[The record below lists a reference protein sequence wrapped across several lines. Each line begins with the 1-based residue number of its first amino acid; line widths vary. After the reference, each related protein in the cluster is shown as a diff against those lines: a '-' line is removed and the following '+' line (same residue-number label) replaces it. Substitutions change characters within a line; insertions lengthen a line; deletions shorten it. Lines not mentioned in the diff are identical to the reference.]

1 MVGSLKRYLL
11 RVMVYIPLQ
20 VGRLKVNIM
29 DLTSFRVYML
39 NLSAI
44 TVSTLDVLED
54 GLKILLLIVSIGYTI
69 QKWWELKNKN
79 D

>member
-1 MVGSLKRYLL
+1 
-11 RVMVYIPLQ
+11 MVYTPSQ

-44 TVSTLDVLED
+44 TVSTFDILED
-54 GLKILLLIVSIGYTI
+54 SLKIILLVVSIGYTV
-69 QKWWELKNKN
+69 QKWYEIRSKK
-79 D
+79 

>member
-1 MVGSLKRYLL
+1 
-11 RVMVYIPLQ
+11 MVYIPLQ
-20 VGRLKVNIM
+20 VGLLKVNIM

-44 TVSTLDVLED
+44 TVSTFDILED
-54 GLKILLLIVSIGYTI
+54 GLKIILLVVSIGYTV
-69 QKWWELKNKN
+69 QKWYEVRNKN

>member
-1 MVGSLKRYLL
+1 
-11 RVMVYIPLQ
+11 MVYILSQ
-20 VGRLKVNIM
+20 VGRLKVKIM
-29 DLTSFRVYML
+29 DLTSFRVYMP

>member
-1 MVGSLKRYLL
+1 MVH
-11 RVMVYIPLQ
+11 IPLR
-20 VGRLKVNIM
+20 VGRLKVKIM

>member
-1 MVGSLKRYLL
+1 
-11 RVMVYIPLQ
+11 
-20 VGRLKVNIM
+20 M

-39 NLSAI
+39 NISAI

-69 QKWWELKNKN
+69 QKSWELKNKN

>member
-1 MVGSLKRYLL
+1 MVGSLKRYLS
-11 RVMVYIPLQ
+11 RGMVYIPLQ
-20 VGRLKVNIM
+20 VGRLKVKIM

-54 GLKILLLIVSIGYTI
+54 SLKIILLVVSIGYTI
-69 QKWWELKNKN
+69 QKWYEVRNKK
-79 D
+79 

>member
-1 MVGSLKRYLL
+1 
-11 RVMVYIPLQ
+11 
-20 VGRLKVNIM
+20 M

-54 GLKILLLIVSIGYTI
+54 GLKILLLIVSIGYTV

>member
-1 MVGSLKRYLL
+1 MQDG
-11 RVMVYIPLQ
+11 I
-20 VGRLKVNIM
+20 LKVNVM

-44 TVSTLDVLED
+44 TVSTFDILED
-54 GLKILLLIVSIGYTI
+54 SLKIILLVVSIGYTV
-69 QKWWELKNKN
+69 QKWYEVRNKN

>member
-1 MVGSLKRYLL
+1 
-11 RVMVYIPLQ
+11 MVYTPLQ
-20 VGRLKVNIM
+20 VGRLKVKIM

>member
-1 MVGSLKRYLL
+1 
-11 RVMVYIPLQ
+11 MVYIPLQ

-44 TVSTLDVLED
+44 TVSTLDILED
-54 GLKILLLIVSIGYTI
+54 SLKIILLVVSIGYTV
-69 QKWWELKNKN
+69 QKWYEVRSKK
-79 D
+79 

>member
-1 MVGSLKRYLL
+1 MVH
-11 RVMVYIPLQ
+11 IPLQ
-20 VGRLKVNIM
+20 VGLLKVNIM

>member
-1 MVGSLKRYLL
+1 
-11 RVMVYIPLQ
+11 MVYIPLQ

-44 TVSTLDVLED
+44 TVSTLDILED
-54 GLKILLLIVSIGYTI
+54 SLKIILLVVSIGYTV
-69 QKWWELKNKN
+69 QKWYEVRNKK
-79 D
+79 

>member
-1 MVGSLKRYLL
+1 
-11 RVMVYIPLQ
+11 MVYIPLQ
-20 VGRLKVNIM
+20 GGRLKVNIM

-79 D
+79 DKR

>member
-1 MVGSLKRYLL
+1 
-11 RVMVYIPLQ
+11 MVYIPSQ
-20 VGRLKVNIM
+20 VGLLKVNIM

-39 NLSAI
+39 NLCAI

>member
-1 MVGSLKRYLL
+1 MAH
-11 RVMVYIPLQ
+11 IPLQ
-20 VGRLKVNIM
+20 VGLLKVNIM

>member
-1 MVGSLKRYLL
+1 MAH
-11 RVMVYIPLQ
+11 IPLQ
-20 VGRLKVNIM
+20 VGLLKVNIM

-54 GLKILLLIVSIGYTI
+54 SLKILLLIVSIGYTI

>member
-11 RVMVYIPLQ
+11 RGMVYIPSQ

-44 TVSTLDVLED
+44 TVSTFDILED
-54 GLKILLLIVSIGYTI
+54 SLKIILLVVSIGYTI
-69 QKWWELKNKN
+69 QKWHEVRTKK
-79 D
+79 

>member
-1 MVGSLKRYLL
+1 MAHT
-11 RVMVYIPLQ
+11 PLQ
-20 VGRLKVNIM
+20 VGLLKVNIM

-54 GLKILLLIVSIGYTI
+54 SLKILLLIVSIGYTI

>member
-1 MVGSLKRYLL
+1 MAH
-11 RVMVYIPLQ
+11 IPLQ
-20 VGRLKVNIM
+20 GGLLKVNIM

>member
-1 MVGSLKRYLL
+1 M
-11 RVMVYIPLQ
+11 YIPLQ
-20 VGRLKVNIM
+20 VGRLKVKIM

>member
-1 MVGSLKRYLL
+1 
-11 RVMVYIPLQ
+11 MVYIPLQ

-54 GLKILLLIVSIGYTI
+54 SLKILLLIVSIGYTI

>member
-1 MVGSLKRYLL
+1 
-11 RVMVYIPLQ
+11 MVYIPLQ

-44 TVSTLDVLED
+44 TVSTFDILED
-54 GLKILLLIVSIGYTI
+54 SLKIILLVVSIGYTV
-69 QKWWELKNKN
+69 QKWYEVRNKK
-79 D
+79 

>member
-1 MVGSLKRYLL
+1 
-11 RVMVYIPLQ
+11 MVYILSQ
-20 VGRLKVNIM
+20 VGRLKVKIM

>member
-1 MVGSLKRYLL
+1 ME
-11 RVMVYIPLQ
+11 YIHLQ
-20 VGRLKVNIM
+20 GGLLKVNIM